1 MYLGEKEEW
10 EIVSCVD
17 VEEGEHEP
25 EEGHAVE
32 IHLILEQGEGR
43 NTQRGGDAGI
53 LYEWDIWKKKGRRW
67 GS

>member
-1 MYLGEKEEW
+1 M
-10 EIVSCVD
+10 SCVD